1 MTWTQLAIFAPAA
14 LLVALSPGANNLLA
28 FTNATRAGWGPAV
41 RAVAGRL
48 AAFVLMIGAVTL
60 GLDVLLRTSEA
71 AFQALKWAGV
81 AYLAYLGV
89 RTWRAPVKA
98 PPAPAAAMARREM
111 LTALGNPKA
120 YLLFTAF
127 LPQFVEPDAAMAPQ
141 LIVLGA
147 LYVAIEGA
155 AAAVWAG
162 VGALLGGPS
171 LTAARRRLLNRLS
184 GGVMIGAAAL
194 LARSGRQAG

>member
-1 MTWTQLAIFAPAA
+1 MTWTQIAVFVPAA

-48 AAFVLMIGAVTL
+48 AAFALMIGAVTM

-89 RTWRAPVKA
+89 RTWRAPLDV
-98 PPAPAAAMARREM
+98 PPAPAAALARREM

-127 LPQFVEPDAAMAPQ
+127 LPQFVQPGAAMAPQ

-155 AAAVWAG
+155 AASLWAG
-162 VGALLGGPS
+162 AGAWLGGPS
-171 LTAARRRLLNRLS
+171 LTRARRRLLNRVS

-194 LARSGRQAG
+194 LARSQRQAG

>member
-1 MTWTQLAIFAPAA
+1 MTWTQIAIFAPAA

-48 AAFVLMIGAVTL
+48 AAFAVMIGAVTL
-60 GLDVLLRTSEA
+60 GLDALLRTSET
-71 AFQALKWAGV
+71 AFQLLKWAGV
-81 AYLAYLGV
+81 AYLAHLGV
-89 RTWRAPVKA
+89 ATWRAPVEA
-98 PPAPAAAMARREM
+98 PPVATSALARREM

-127 LPQFVEPDAAMAPQ
+127 LPQFVEPGAAMAPQ
-141 LIVLGA
+141 LVVLGA

-155 AAAVWAG
+155 AATLWAAL
-162 VGALLGGPS
+162 GAWLGGPS
-171 LTAARRRLLNRLS
+171 LTHARRRLLNRLS

-194 LARSGRQAG
+194 LARSQRAGS